1 LAREHDMERYMTAVK
16 KEVEMIAA
24 SPYARRTL
32 IDSIYFGGGTP
43 SALNADRM
51 IEILS
56 FIKTQYHILPRAQV
70 TFEGTPNPLDRIKL
84 ERIWKAGTNRINI
97 GVQTFNETLGRA
109 LGLPHTPRQAVETL
123 KNAIKAGFINIG
135 INFMY
140 NLPGQTLANWLS
152 DLKIAIDMNITHSSL
167 SAFNVISAANF
178 LEQIEKGLVPAPGCE
193 NYEIDLFIAARDL
206 LLKSGY
212 IHYSIGNFAKPHYI
226 DKHTIWYYKK
236 QKDLFSHGPGAYGY
250 INRCM
255 YINRSGLTE
264 YFKCVGKGFL
274 PVNAVEKADEI
285 EAMHGM
291 MVKSLQAISVDRT
304 DFVNLFNHDPLEQF
318 QEKIKNLVQSE
329 LLEITDKE
337 IRLTEKGIPWG
348 YNVCKEFY
356 SEKNKQSFIA
366 RIRPGKGR
374 KSRSLVVSGN
384 QMPKGT

>member
-1 LAREHDMERYMTAVK
+1 
-16 KEVEMIAA
+16 MIFPTEISPAPRSAA
-24 SPYARRTL
+24 ETVTQNS
-32 IDSIYFGGGTP
+32 G
-43 SALNADRM
+43 ADVPNPTIVNPM
-51 IEILS
+51 INSE
-56 FIKTQYHILPRAQV
+56 
-70 TFEGTPNPLDRIKL
+70 TPNRLAIFEAESTNQFAPLQITMRLMTRIAEFEK
-84 ERIWKAGTNRINI
+84 
-97 GVQTFNETLGRA
+97 
-109 LGLPHTPRQAVETL
+109 
-123 KNAIKAGFINIG
+123 
-135 INFMY
+135 
-140 NLPGQTLANWLS
+140 
-152 DLKIAIDMNITHSSL
+152 
-167 SAFNVISAANF
+167 ISAANF